1 MRMSSSSLPQPTAH
15 FSDGTRLVLCSR
27 SPPEPRRAVCALLKT
42 CNQLRGNHRRVPKSL
57 SRVFQVSCGTGEPD
71 AIEGAGR
78 MQPRDRCSNSV
89 IRRAARLPS
98 PISITDQTV
107 PGPSHHRDHTD
118 LIETHHRGYPDFC
131 LVCYGVVLGRR
142 LIVFGLSRPP
152 PDSMDGCYK
161 ERDRNNI
168 H

>member
-1 MRMSSSSLPQPTAH
+1 MET
-15 FSDGTRLVLCSR
+15 GTYGKAIVRGRVT
-27 SPPEPRRAVCALLKT
+27 RA
-42 CNQLRGNHRRVPKSL
+42 RGSIAWRERIGAGIIDAFQNRCHVF
-57 SRVFQVSCGTGEPD
+57 FQVSCGTGESD

-98 PISITDQTV
+98 PLSITDQTDPV
-107 PGPSHHRDHTD
+107 PTHHRDHTD
-118 LIETHHRGYPDFC
+118 PIQTHHRGHPDSC
-131 LVCYGVVLGRR
+131 LVYSAVVLGRR
-142 LIVFGLSRPP
+142 LIVFGLSRSP
-152 PDSMDGCYK
+152 PDSRDGCDK